1 MMSTG
6 QRVEVDF
13 FLDAACRWAW
23 WASIWIR
30 RVARERPVAVTWKL
44 FSLAVQDNPDD
55 YTAGRSHHIQQF
67 NLLRALAL
75 ARRRGGNTGL
85 DRLFIAYGNA
95 LFGSKD
101 DIWAT
106 AVQGRCLEA
115 AGLSPTFY
123 EEALA
128 DPSTESDVITETRT
142 ALAMGALGTPSL
154 ALAGTDTCMLG
165 PIIGRVPDGEAALRL
180 WDNVYFALTEP
191 YIYELKRNRQSVP
204 DSQFAD

>member
-1 MMSTG
+1 MSPG

-13 FLDAACRWAW
+13 FLDVACRWAW

-30 RVARERPVAVTWKL
+30 RAAKERPVAVTWKL

-55 YTAGRSHHIQQF
+55 YKAARPHHVQQF
-67 NLLRALAL
+67 DLLRALAL
-75 ARRRGGNTGL
+75 ARRRGGNAGL

-95 LFGSKD
+95 LFGSEH
-101 DIWAT
+101 DIWA
-106 AVQGRCLEA
+106 ASVQARCLEA
-115 AGLSPTFY
+115 AGLPPTFY

-128 DPSTESDVITETRT
+128 DSSTETEVITETRT

-154 ALAGTDTCMLG
+154 ALAGNDTCMLG
-165 PIIGRVPDGEAALRL
+165 PIIGHVPDGEAALRL
-180 WDNVYFALTEP
+180 WGNVYFALTEP
-191 YIYELKRNRQSVP
+191 YVYELKRNRKTVP